1 LPVPTEQ
8 KIRFEAFELDR
19 QTGELYQ
26 NGAKLKLQGQ
36 PIAVLSLLLEHPGEL
51 VTREQ
56 IRQHLWPEDTFV
68 DFEHSLNTHIKKL
81 RQVLDD
87 NADTPRYIETLPR
100 RGYRFI
106 AAVDTPIVPHQ
117 PKPPD
122 PEPGPPKPPWW
133 RRKSTISVAVC
144 IAMAGAFYP
153 LIAPPIE
160 RLRRQRELQQLKAVP
175 LTSLPGTV
183 TSPTFSPDGS
193 QVAFIWW
200 RDNPVGYGQLYVKVV
215 GNDIPLLLTR
225 WPVGVNAV
233 SAAWSPDGR
242 NIAVCRAAGTA
253 DDAVYL
259 ISPLGGSERKIT
271 SMSCGA
277 PFMGSG
283 LSWSAD
289 GKRLAFLHP
298 AADDST
304 ELFVLSLDSSEPVPI
319 STNCKKVILPAFSP
333 RGDYLAWACADTQE
347 IIPVYLKHLSDG
359 RVSEIVRSKE
369 VPGGLAWSGD
379 GRRLVFS
386 SGHESGDLWEVAL
399 SRPNRPEK
407 LPFGHDAG
415 DLAVSFNGHRLTY
428 EQLHTNTNI
437 WRLDLSHPQ
446 APAQKLVASSR
457 GQTAPNYSPDGTKIA
472 FMSSRSGNWEIWVS
486 DSDGSN
492 ALQLSSFG
500 IRSTGTP
507 RWSPDGKLIA
517 FDSRIG
523 GEANIYLVDPRGG
536 VPHKL
541 DIDVHGNNA
550 PSWSHDGKWI
560 YFVNGQ
566 DLSNPKIW
574 KVASTGGHAVQIA
587 QHLGDLPF
595 ESPDGKYVYFSHDF
609 QLWQV
614 AIDGTGEQQVSGM
627 PQLGSNDA
635 WSPSGSGIYFVGFD
649 ANDKAGIDFFDL
661 NLKKVRRILVLE
673 KPPPGWMGGLPVSP
687 DGRWLLFTQL
697 DELSSDLMLVEN
709 WR

>member
-1 LPVPTEQ
+1 MFAIGDRNICRFPIPDGHSKLIANTPGLRPCAPCSTGGTCASACPPTMALSSWSTAASTNSTRSIWNTASFASTKPVAPHLPMKPLRFCAKFVPVSNHVIWFETIVGVRLPVPTEP
-8 KIRFEAFELDR
+8 KIRFGAFELDR

-271 SMSCGA
+271 STSCGA
-277 PFMGSG
+277 PFIGSG

-523 GEANIYLVDPRGG
+523 AKPTFTLSIRVVECPTNSTSMWMAIMRQAGRTTANG
-536 VPHKL
+536 
-541 DIDVHGNNA
+541 
-550 PSWSHDGKWI
+550 
-560 YFVNGQ
+560 
-566 DLSNPKIW
+566 
-574 KVASTGGHAVQIA
+574 ST
-587 QHLGDLPF
+587 L
-595 ESPDGKYVYFSHDF
+595 
-609 QLWQV
+609 
-614 AIDGTGEQQVSGM
+614 
-627 PQLGSNDA
+627 
-635 WSPSGSGIYFVGFD
+635 
-649 ANDKAGIDFFDL
+649 
-661 NLKKVRRILVLE
+661 
-673 KPPPGWMGGLPVSP
+673 
-687 DGRWLLFTQL
+687 
-697 DELSSDLMLVEN
+697 
-709 WR
+709 